1 MADDQS
7 VMRSSIRL
15 VLVGLSVAL
24 IASALARMLQP
35 ESAGRPRAVA
45 VDVVVAARDIDI
57 GQVLAADDLATERVA
72 DGPKA
77 RTAITI
83 AAAAVGRTAAS
94 VIRKGQLVREEDL
107 AAPGSGAS
115 LASLVPPGQ
124 RAVTVALRD
133 PGPGPALYPGAFVDV
148 LVTADIPSKAI
159 GFREAMTKTVIERSR
174 VLAVNDQGIGSR
186 SASPRPTAG
195 EARDRAGA
203 ADVRDRRAAT
213 RNPTITLLV
222 TPEQAAQLEL
232 ASVRGTVGIALC
244 DGAAAP
250 AAPSPVAVTTSS
262 MLGITLEPDPVPV
275 PPAPPEVPAAKPEPE
290 EYSEPT
296 KTEATVPPEP
306 PKPQVWEVVVVRGEN
321 TVKHPFPVKDAA
333 APDAPTTAPVGT
345 PSPRR

>member
-1 MADDQS
+1 
-7 VMRSSIRL
+7 MRQWVRL
-15 VLVGLSVAL
+15 VFIGLSVAL

-72 DGPKA
+72 DGPKV
-77 RTAITI
+77 RTAITL

-107 AAPGSGAS
+107 AVPGSGAS

-124 RAVTVALRD
+124 RAVTVALRE

-148 LVTADIPSKAI
+148 LVTADIPSKAS

-186 SASPRPTAG
+186 SASPRPTAAAD
-195 EARDRAGA
+195 ARDRAVA
-203 ADVRDRRAAT
+203 IDVRDRRTAT

-250 AAPSPVAVTTSS
+250 AAPSPAAVTTSS

-275 PPAPPEVPAAKPEPE
+275 PPAPPEVAAAKPGPEGSDEPA
-290 EYSEPT
+290 
-296 KTEATVPPEP
+296 KAEAAAPPGP

-321 TVKHPFPVKDAA
+321 TVKHPFPVKDAS
-333 APDAPTTAPVGT
+333 APEAPAPAPT